1 LPDPGPGGSIGF
13 FTPPPPV
20 DGPLDDPARSF
31 LVVRPWAGQRRNL
44 EVRKLV
50 AGVINRDQLVK
61 DAYGSYG
68 RPTDT
73 AYPQGILN
81 GTAAPVTYPPSNP
94 VPYSGGPEPD
104 GARRRLAPEPE
115 VTPG

>member
-1 LPDPGPGGSIGF
+1 
-13 FTPPPPV
+13 V
-20 DGPLDDPARSF
+20 
-31 LVVRPWAGQRRNL
+31 

-61 DAYGSYG
+61 DAYGPYG

-73 AYPQGILN
+73 AYPQAILKSA
-81 GTAAPVTYPPSNP
+81 AAPVSCPPGHP
-94 VPYSGGPEPD
+94 VPYPGGPGPD
-104 GARRRLAPEPE
+104 GARRRLAPE